1 MIDIKNLIKSRYA
14 QDSDFKK
21 IFDMPDSI
29 SKRILKNLVVN
40 LKNQKFQKKF

>member
-1 MIDIKNLIKSRYA
+1 MIDIKDLIKSRYA

-29 SKRILKNLVVN
+29 SCLLYTSDAADES
-40 LKNQKFQKKF
+40 